1 MKALHIVTVVIF
13 LAVAFVNFLAL
24 AQSAPVTIAIDRN
37 APAQRLP
44 HFWERMVGSGR
55 AVTALRDNYRRNLQE
70 MHDQVG
76 ARYVRFDAIFLDE
89 LGVYVEDEKGN
100 PVFNF
105 SDVDQISD
113 GRLTQGVRPFIE
125 ISLMP
130 RKLCVRETIHPFWY
144 KQNDAPPKDYAKWDQ
159 LIHAFAQHLLDRYG
173 FDDLFHTT
181 DNWLDADCIGVDQGR
196 SSY

>member
-1 MKALHIVTVVIF
+1 MKALRVETVVIF

-24 AQSAPVTIAIDRN
+24 PQSAPVTIAIDRN
-37 APAQRLP
+37 APAQRIP
-44 HFWERMVGSGR
+44 HFWERMFGSGR
-55 AVTALRDNYRRNLQE
+55 AVTALRDNCRRNLKE
-70 MHDQVG
+70 VHDQVD
-76 ARYVRFDAIFLDE
+76 ASFVRCRAIFNEQLS
-89 LGVYVEDEKGN
+89 VYVEDENGN

-105 SDVDQISD
+105 SNVDQISD

-130 RKLCVRETIHPFWY
+130 RKLCVREAIHPFRY
-144 KQNDAPPKDYAKWDQ
+144 KQNVAPPKDYAKWDQ

-181 DNWLDADCIGVDQGR
+181 DNWFDADCIGVDQGR